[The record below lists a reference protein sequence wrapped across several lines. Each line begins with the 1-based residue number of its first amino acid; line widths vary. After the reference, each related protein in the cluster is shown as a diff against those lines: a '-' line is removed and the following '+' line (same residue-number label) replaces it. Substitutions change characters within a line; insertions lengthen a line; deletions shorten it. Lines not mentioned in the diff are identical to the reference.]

1 MQHSKMLMYSNP
13 NQEYIVNIQ
22 NWNIKLQ
29 SPETHLLQIPHSQ
42 SKLKLKT
49 VEFSNVT
56 ELLNNNITG
65 FLQPFVSFPCHS
77 GW

>member
-29 SPETHLLQIPHSQ
+29 TPETHLLQIPHSQ

-49 VEFSNVT
+49 VQFSNVT
-56 ELLNNNITG
+56 ELLNNIIG
-65 FLQPFVSFPCHS
+65 FLQPFVSFPHHS
-77 GW
+77 GR